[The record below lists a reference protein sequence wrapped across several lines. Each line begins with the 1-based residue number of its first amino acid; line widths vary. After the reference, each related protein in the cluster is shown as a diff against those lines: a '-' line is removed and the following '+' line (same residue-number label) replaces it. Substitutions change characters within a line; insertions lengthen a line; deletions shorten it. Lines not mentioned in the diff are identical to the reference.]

1 MNVLSLFDGMSCG
14 QIALNKLG
22 IDYDKYFACE
32 IDKYA
37 MQVTQHNF
45 PDTIQLGDV
54 QFVTKETFGTHKI
67 DLVIGGS
74 PCQGFSFA
82 GKQLNFE
89 DPRSALFFEFVRLVK
104 ELKPKYFLLE
114 NVKMKKEY
122 QNVITQY
129 MGVEPIEINSS
140 LVSAQTRKR
149 LYWTNI
155 PNVSQPEDKGVVLR
169 DIIESGCIDDRM
181 VNEGKSHC
189 LTARYSGAVWWN
201 SIERKQ
207 RTMISLEQVDNKLRH
222 KEATKKGYAEAGEGE
237 GLDLTFPQSK
247 TRRGR
252 AMKDKSNCLT
262 AAGHEM
268 GVVIDPS
275 KTNQINPS
283 KDAAGKQPYMQDRVF
298 HEDGKSHALTATF
311 ANRTNVGDFE
321 DDVKGGAVRGRYN
334 EDGKVEQRLEVRKDD
349 KTNSITTVQKDS
361 IVVRPATIVGRRLNE
376 RGVREDYNKDVPITQ
391 CLQVKHNS
399 DKSGTLTTVEKDN
412 VLSENEPGRY
422 PDAYNDKK
430 LSWRKLTPLECERLQ
445 TVPDG
450 YSLVLDDNGKQLV
463 SDSQRYKM
471 LGNGWT
477 IDVITHI
484 MKNMEL

>member
-22 IDYDKYFACE
+22 IKYDKYFACE

-82 GKQLNFE
+82 GKMLNFD
-89 DPRSALFFEFVRLVK
+89 DPRSRLFFEYVRLVK
-104 ELKPKYFLLE
+104 DLKPKYFLLE

-129 MGVEPIEINSS
+129 MGVEPIEINSA
-140 LVSAQTRKR
+140 LVSAQNRRR

-155 PNVSQPEDKGVVLR
+155 PNIEHPEDKGIVLK
-169 DIIESGCIDDRM
+169 DIIESGYVDDRM
-181 VNEGKSHC
+181 VDKGKSYC

-237 GLDLTFPQSK
+237 GLDLTFPESK

-275 KTNQINPS
+275 KPNQINPS

-334 EDGKVEQRLEVRKDD
+334 EDGKTEQRLEVRKDD

-422 PDAYNDKK
+422 PNAYEDKK
-430 LSWRKLTPLECERLQ
+430 LVWRKLTPLECERLQ

-450 YSLVLDDNGKQLV
+450 HSLVLDDNGKQLV